1 MIYLVV
7 IFLRL
12 MIWLLVL
19 SFVVVVLF
27 AWALMWV
34 VVFIASI
41 FYVAINEKHKKKRL
55 KPPSIPQARWSSRR

>member
-1 MIYLVV
+1 MIYLVF
-7 IFLRL
+7 IFFRL

-19 SFVVVVLF
+19 SFVVVVFF

-34 VVFIASI
+34 VVFIFSI

-55 KPPSIPQARWSSRR
+55 KPPSISQARWSNRR